1 MSKLKK
7 IHKILDLVK
16 EKKVI
21 GCLALLVIFFGIS
34 FFIYGQSKN
43 KVFKDQYMKDIFVED
58 NSDNKSENVSVNLDK
73 DSKLNSSSEKVVL
86 KKGQVTVEIKGE
98 VKSPKVYTLD
108 EGAIINDLIEMAGGL
123 TTEANTSNINRA
135 KVLKNEDLIIIGNN
149 KEIDT
154 NSPNDMKMTNGN
166 GIVNSNDS
174 SKSGIININT
184 ASLSE
189 LMNID
194 GVGEKTAQ
202 KIIDYREEN
211 GGFKSIEDIK
221 NVDRIGD
228 KTFEKI
234 KKQISC

>member
-1 MSKLKK
+1 MSKFKYTN
-7 IHKILDLVK
+7 KILELLK
-16 EKKVI
+16 EKKII
-21 GCLALLVIFFGIS
+21 GCLALVFIFLGVS

-43 KVFKDQYMKDIFVED
+43 KVFKDEYMKDIFVED
-58 NSDNKSENVSVNLDK
+58 KANEDSSNVNVSLNK
-73 DSKLNSSSEKVVL
+73 DSSNKNSLEKATV

-108 EGAIINDLIEMAGGL
+108 EGAIINDLIEKAGGL
-123 TTEANTSNINRA
+123 TNEAYTANINRA

-149 KEIDT
+149 KDID
-154 NSPNDMKMTNGN
+154 
-166 GIVNSNDS
+166 VNSQNAIKTTNDS
-174 SKSGIININT
+174 GIIGRSDTSKSGVININT
-184 ASLSE
+184 ATLNE

-202 KIIDYREEN
+202 KIIDYREKN

-234 KKQISC
+234 KNLISC